1 MLIFAIYTVV
11 GRVHLPITCLHR
23 VLSESLPIRTK
34 GFDIKAIEWKA
45 ERSWAGH
52 SVLASLVCSAPCK
65 FLRGKRWL
73 FFERGRFEAVRVG
86 MALAG
91 TGYKHST
98 LPGFHWTF
106 SAHFER
112 LEFLDDV
119 LNVCGG
125 GGRQKGSFFFI
136 STPGCQSNTARKS
149 APIKR
154 ICQEFHDN
162 VNTPLRQYR
171 GKGKKNFFSLKK

>member
-1 MLIFAIYTVV
+1 MDK
-11 GRVHLPITCLHR
+11 
-23 VLSESLPIRTK
+23 S
-34 GFDIKAIEWKA
+34 FDIKVIEWKA
-45 ERSWAGH
+45 ERSWSGH
-52 SVLASLVCSAPCK
+52 NVLASLVCSAPCE

-73 FFERGRFEAVRVG
+73 FFETGRFKAVRVG
-86 MALAG
+86 IALAG

-98 LPGFHWTF
+98 LPGFHCTF

-119 LNVCGG
+119 LSVCGG
-125 GGRQKGSFFFI
+125 GGGQKGSFFFI
-136 STPGCQSNTARKS
+136 STPACQLNIARKS

-162 VNTPLRQYR
+162 VNTPLHQYR
-171 GKGKKNFFSLKK
+171 GKGKNFFSLKK